1 METRAARFFATW
13 LLICLLLAASMAIFN
28 LAIDPYLVF
37 GVPRVAGFNARKPA
51 VLWQE
56 QMMKAYDVARARP
69 KTVLIGSSRVG
80 LGLDARHFAWPAQ
93 ERPVYNLAIG
103 GGDLYVAYRNLQNV
117 MAQGRLESVVVG
129 LDFEHFL
136 LPATAEHYPQRQA
149 FELRFEIQAD
159 GSTNT
164 RQRRQYLRD
173 VIQATFSID
182 ALEQSLATLR
192 ANLAGRSFDLNAG
205 NVESVERIAN
215 AYSRVMW
222 SDLGHV
228 RQMHSRTTRQLNPQ
242 AMMDL
247 RKILELCES
256 HSTRA
261 TLLINPVHADY
272 LEIWDTAGYWPV
284 LEDWKRQLVALTT
297 EHRERAVLWDFTGY
311 SSYSTESVP
320 VDGRDLR
327 YFWEPAHY
335 TPELGDL
342 IVRRILGSS
351 DASFGA
357 ILTPESLESDLATI
371 RTQQQLYRRQRQ
383 VDVQRVRDLQS
394 TMIGTPPLV
403 AATGY

>member
-1 METRAARFFATW
+1 M
-13 LLICLLLAASMAIFN
+13 LLAASVAIFN
-28 LAIDPYLVF
+28 IAIDPYLVF

-56 QMMKAYDVARARP
+56 QMMKAYDVARAKPR
-69 KTVLIGSSRVG
+69 TVLVGSSRVG

-117 MAQGRLESVVVG
+117 MAQGRLESVIVG

-136 LPATAEHYPQRQA
+136 LPATAEHYAEPQA
-149 FELRFEIQAD
+149 FELRFAIQAD

-164 RQRRQYLRD
+164 RQGRQHVRD
-173 VIQATFSID
+173 MIQATFSLD
-182 ALEQSLATLR
+182 ALAQSLATVR

-205 NVESVERIAN
+205 NVETVNAIAD

-228 RQMHSRTTRQLNPQ
+228 KQMHGRMTRQLNPQ
-242 AMMDL
+242 AMMEL
-247 RKILELCES
+247 RQILELCAA
-256 HSTRA
+256 HAVQVTA
-261 TLLINPVHADY
+261 LINPVHADY
-272 LEIWDTAGYWPV
+272 LEIWDTQGYWPV
-284 LEDWKRQLVALTT
+284 FEDWKRQLVALTT
-297 EHRERAVLWDFTGY
+297 QHRDHAVLWDFTGY
-311 SSYSTESVP
+311 YSYSTESVP

-342 IVRRILGSS
+342 IVRRILGTGDAG

-357 ILTPESLESDLATI
+357 ILTPASLESYLAAI
-371 RTQQQLYRRQRQ
+371 RTQQQLYRKQRH

-394 TMIGTPPLV
+394 SMIGAPPLV
-403 AATGY
+403 AATGH